1 MKTLVS
7 LLASLLASLLMTAP
21 IMAVEYVKLTNASPT
36 YTSDPNDVIEIV
48 TARVTYGQS
57 GLRTIQVDGVDLAL
71 TPSSVPKSSSY
82 SDPQGCEGTILSG
95 VTNWSASMTEPFIVV
110 LRVTKPNEGFKSE
123 PVVVPVA
130 QGTSYNVEL
139 ETSTDLQTWVPVA
152 PGNYTS
158 TGTPRFFRVK
168 AAVTP

>member
-1 MKTLVS
+1 MVIDAMKSLVS
-7 LLASLLASLLMTAP
+7 LLASLLMALPL
-21 IMAVEYVKLTNASPT
+21 MAVEYIKLDNANPT

-48 TARVTYGQS
+48 TCRMGGSTGPS
-57 GLRTIQVDGVDLAL
+57 LSVDGVSFPFSF
-71 TPSSVPKSSSY
+71 TGSNTK
-82 SDPQGCEGTILSG
+82 GCEGSILSK
-95 VTNWSASMTEPFIVV
+95 VTNWSVTNAQSAFMVI
-110 LRVTKPNEGFKSE
+110 LRVSKPNEGFKSE

-130 QGTSYNVEL
+130 QGTSYNVEM

-158 TGTPRFFRVK
+158 TGTARFFRVK